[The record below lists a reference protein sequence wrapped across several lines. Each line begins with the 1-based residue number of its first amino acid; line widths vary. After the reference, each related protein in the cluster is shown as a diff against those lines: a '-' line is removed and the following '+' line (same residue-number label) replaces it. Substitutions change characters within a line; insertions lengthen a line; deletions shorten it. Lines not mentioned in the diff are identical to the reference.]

1 MKINK
6 DILKV
11 CSKNLLIDF
20 SEQEQAFLE
29 SELEE
34 VIKNFELL
42 KDINLEGVEPT
53 NYSIEFSNQLREDDD
68 QNSYEDEEYIKTR
81 KNFKE
86 GLIKV

>member
-20 SEQEQAFLE
+20 SEQEQAYLE

-53 NYSIEFSNQLREDDD
+53 NYSIEYSNQLRDDEQEPYEDD
-68 QNSYEDEEYIKTR
+68 EYIKTR

>member
-20 SEQEQAFLE
+20 TEQEQEYLE
-29 SELEE
+29 NELEE

-53 NYSIEFSNQLREDDD
+53 NYSIEYSNQLRDDD
-68 QNSYEDEEYIKTR
+68 ASVYEDEEYIKTR

>member
-6 DILKV
+6 AILNV

-20 SEQEQAFLE
+20 TEQEQLYLE
-29 SELEE
+29 KELEE

-53 NYSIEFSNQLREDDD
+53 NYSIEYSNQLRDDD
-68 QNSYEDEEYIKTR
+68 ASSHEENQYIKTR

>member
-20 SEQEQAFLE
+20 TDQEQEFLE
-29 SELEE
+29 NELEE
-34 VIKNFELL
+34 VMKNFELL
-42 KDINLEGVEPT
+42 KDISLEGVEPT
-53 NYSIEFSNQLREDDD
+53 NYSIQYSNNLRDDE
-68 QNSYEDEEYIKTR
+68 QEPYEDEEYIKTR